1 VSYFALLYDVVDD
14 FVTRRQPYRA
24 EHLSLALA
32 AHARGELVLAGAFA
46 EPVDGALL
54 IFHGPDRSAAE
65 GFARGDPYVRAG
77 LVERWTVRP
86 WSVVIGGQSFGPSST
101 AGLGEDPLPAFFERF
116 VTGLSGRWL
125 DKARQFRPVS
135 DVPIGELGA
144 HPDLG
149 ERLRDVTAK
158 LPGTEFGVHYRM
170 FAARTR
176 GGRIFALGQ
185 GTRLLRLRVG
195 RSRAAQAYRS
205 GAKPDA
211 ELGPDWVELDAW
223 NPEPPAAAWLAT
235 LRELAAVAHASGDLR
250 ALGERPGLL

>member
-54 IFHGPDRSAAE
+54 VFHVSDRSVAE
-65 GFARGDPYVRAG
+65 SFARGDPYVRAG
-77 LVERWTVRP
+77 LVKRWTVRP
-86 WSVVIGGQSFGPSST
+86 WSVVIGAQSSAPSSI
-101 AGLGEDPLPAFFERF
+101 GGVGDDPLPAFFERF
-116 VTGLSGRWL
+116 VTGLSGPSL
-125 DKARQFRPVS
+125 DKARQFRFVS
-135 DVPIGELGA
+135 DVPIEELGA

-149 ERLRDVTAK
+149 ERLRDVTTNLAE
-158 LPGTEFGVHYRM
+158 TELGVHYRM

-176 GGRIFALGQ
+176 RGRIFALAQ
-185 GTRLLRLRVG
+185 GTRLLRLRIG
-195 RSRAAQAYRS
+195 RSRAAEAYRS

-235 LRELAAVAHASGDLR
+235 LRELASLAHATSD
-250 ALGERPGLL
+250 